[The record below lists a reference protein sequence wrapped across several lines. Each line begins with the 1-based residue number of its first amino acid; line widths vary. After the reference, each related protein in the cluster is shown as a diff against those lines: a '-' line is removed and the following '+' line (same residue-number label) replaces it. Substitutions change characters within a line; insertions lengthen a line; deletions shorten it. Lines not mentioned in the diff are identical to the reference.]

1 MGSIPTNPVGE
12 TDKERDAWVRSYRRP
27 IPTATQRK
35 SGKNPRTQHGE
46 RPQPGARTKPVF
58 EPGKFL
64 TEDGAELTA
73 RQIDFGKAMEAYKR
87 KNRRPHPT
95 YSQVLD
101 VIDAMGYRLV
111 AAAVA
116 LPGFGA

>member
-1 MGSIPTNPVGE
+1 MACSPKKNLTPVS
-12 TDKERDAWVRSYRRP
+12 TDKELDDWARRYRRP
-27 IPTATQRK
+27 IPTATERK
-35 SGKNPRTQHGE
+35 SGKDRRT
-46 RPQPGARTKPVF
+46 QPGARTKPVF

-64 TEDGAELTA
+64 TETGADLTA
-73 RQIDFGKAMEAYKR
+73 RQIDFGKAMERYKW

-116 LPGFGA
+116 LPGFKA